1 MFLLKIRVSML
12 VLMRFMETVPML
24 NITSE
29 VIMLNM
35 DVDSN
40 SNGDDIDANG
50 DDTDVVPE
58 ESSSHDNAIDA
69 NAYLQPDIFDA
80 RNWGALDPK
89 AIDVL
94 VEKGPKRDL
103 SIQKGPK
110 DKLGRRFSAKL
121 YTRNLPNG
129 EECDRDWLV
138 YSKELDRIFCFC
150 CKIFGKGRGKGQLA
164 NEGFSDWI
172 HLTIRLKE
180 HEIGAE
186 HVRNMATWY
195 DLRLRLQK
203 NETIDNVARQQLEK
217 EKDHW
222 RKVLLRILLIVKF
235 LAKHN
240 LAFRGTNSKL
250 YEDSNGNFLGL
261 VEMLA
266 EFDPVIQ
273 EHVRRITNDETHTH
287 YLGHGIQNELIQ
299 LLAAAIKTEI
309 IKKIKEAKYFSV
321 ILDCTPDASHQEQM
335 SLIIRYVDVSSSS
348 VCIVESFLGFLNVN
362 DTTGKGLFDVL
373 ENELKQLD
381 LDIDNVRGQSYN
393 NGSNMKGKN
402 QGVQKR
408 LLDINPRAFYTACGS
423 HSLNLTLC
431 DMVKSC
437 GKAKDFFGI
446 IQRIYTIFAKSTKR
460 WQILKDNIEGLTPK
474 SVSSTRWESRIDSVK
489 AIRFQ
494 ISDILIQMI

>member
-1 MFLLKIRVSML
+1 MESSDLDAFIRVGGPDGVLGCRFIKRRTGGATAQAELHRHALPKL
-12 VLMRFMETVPML
+12 VK
-24 NITSE
+24 
-29 VIMLNM
+29 
-35 DVDSN
+35 DSN
-40 SNGDDIDANG
+40 SNGDGIDANG
-50 DDTDVVPE
+50 DDIDVVPE

-69 NAYLQPDIFDA
+69 NASLQPDIFDA

-250 YEDSNGNFLGL
+250 YEDNNGNFLGL

-266 EFDPVIQ
+266 EFDPA
-273 EHVRRITNDETHTH
+273 
-287 YLGHGIQNELIQ
+287 L
-299 LLAAAIKTEI
+299 
-309 IKKIKEAKYFSV
+309 
-321 ILDCTPDASHQEQM
+321 
-335 SLIIRYVDVSSSS
+335 
-348 VCIVESFLGFLNVN
+348 
-362 DTTGKGLFDVL
+362 
-373 ENELKQLD
+373 
-381 LDIDNVRGQSYN
+381 
-393 NGSNMKGKN
+393 
-402 QGVQKR
+402 R
-408 LLDINPRAFYTACGS
+408 LLDDKKLRSSCYCLET
-423 HSLNLTLC
+423 TL
-431 DMVKSC
+431 KR
-437 GKAKDFFGI
+437 GKKTD
-446 IQRIYTIFAKSTKR
+446 
-460 WQILKDNIEGLTPK
+460 
-474 SVSSTRWESRIDSVK
+474 IDGNK
-489 AIRFQ
+489 
-494 ISDILIQMI
+494 SDIDVDILNFLKRMDCFPNATIAYRILLTIPVTVASAERSFSKLKLLKSYLRSTMTQERLSGLAMIAIENDILEKVSYKELIEDFIPRNARRMSRFC